1 MKKFILDIAYLKK
14 DLEKTIKLDTN
25 YHTLQLDPICIDE
38 DTFKQIFYQSD
49 NFGIHNT
56 DEELYQY
63 ITFCTPW
70 RTVYGRGFSL
80 LDTIMSN
87 LEQDLNVTRNCFT
100 TESIIELS
108 KEISNIKTL
117 CDIPLFNA
125 VTLSWPQIK
134 HQIREKYINTS
145 NENKFD
151 KVELIITIVFKVR
164 MEDTLATHVKFTYI
178 IDVNEE
184 WIINY
189 TC

>member
-1 MKKFILDIAYLKK
+1 MKRFILDIAYLKK

-38 DTFKQIFYQSD
+38 HTFKQIFYQSD

-56 DEELYQY
+56 DEELCQY

-80 LDTIMSN
+80 LDTIISN
-87 LEQDLNVTRNCFT
+87 LEEDLNVTRNCFT
-100 TESIIELS
+100 TESLLELS
-108 KEISNIKTL
+108 KEISNITTL

-125 VTLSWPQIK
+125 VTLSWPQIL
-134 HQIREKYINTS
+134 QRIREKYINTS
-145 NENKFD
+145 YANKFD

-184 WIINY
+184 WIITNK
-189 TC
+189 C